1 MISLRQVLRLALI
14 GAAGAVYLG
23 LGYLAA
29 ASDHPPVIALV
40 VGLAPL
46 GAAALAM
53 AWKARARAV
62 ALTLCAACAVAIML
76 YADQLLSHVAW
87 LFFVQHAGAMTLLGI
102 MFGSTLGN
110 GHAQALCS
118 RIARFLLPTPL
129 DAAYLHYTWKVTLA
143 WTVFFLGSASLSA
156 LLFFLGPM
164 EAWSAFA
171 NLLTP
176 VLLGA
181 MFGGEYLIRLR
192 ALPNR
197 EHFSIA
203 QTIQAYREYARRR

>member
-1 MISLRQVLRLALI
+1 MISIRQALRLALI
-14 GAAGAVYLG
+14 AAAGAVYLG

-46 GAAALAM
+46 GAAALAL
-53 AWKARARAV
+53 AWKARARAA
-62 ALTLCAACAVAIML
+62 ALTLCAVGAVAIAL
-76 YADQLLSHVAW
+76 YVDQLLSHVAW
-87 LFFVQHAGAMTLLGI
+87 LFFMQHAGAMALLGV
-102 MFGSTLGN
+102 MFGSTLGS

-129 DAAYLHYTWKVTLA
+129 DAAYLHYTWKVTVA
-143 WTVFFLGSASLSA
+143 WTAFFFASAVLSV
-156 LLFFLGPM
+156 LLFFLAPL
-164 EAWSAFA
+164 AVWSAFA

-176 VLLGA
+176 VLLGV
-181 MFGGEYLIRLR
+181 MFAGEYLIRLR

-203 QTIQAYREYARRR
+203 QTIQAYRAYARRR

>member
-1 MISLRQVLRLALI
+1 MISIRQVLRLALI
-14 GAAGAVYLG
+14 ATAGAVYLG

-29 ASDHPPVIALV
+29 ASDHPPAMALV

-62 ALTLCAACAVAIML
+62 ALALCLAGAVAIAL
-76 YADQLLSHVAW
+76 YADQLLRHVAW
-87 LFFVQHAGAMTLLGI
+87 LFFLQHAGAMTLLGI
-102 MFGSTLGN
+102 MFGSTLGS

-118 RIARFLLPTPL
+118 RIAQFLLHTPL

-143 WTVFFLGSASLSA
+143 WTVFFFSSAALSTM
-156 LLFFLGPM
+156 LFFLGPM

-192 ALPNR
+192 VLPNR
-197 EHFSIA
+197 DHFSIA